1 MPARVIGC
9 IVGAVG
15 GLGFVLGN
23 AGAVPGSLAWRIAAL
38 LGFVAIAWFVVL
50 RGRAVHHRPPSR
62 TAMQTY
68 GISVAAMVVAIPV
81 GAAILSNALDRPNAV
96 RVWVVFVVG
105 VHFMPFARAFQL
117 PAFRWLTAAL
127 VVDSVIG
134 AIPTLKTDSLTAAG
148 WTGVV
153 AGFVL
158 LLFAAVEAR
167 LSRTA

>member
-23 AGAVPGSLAWRIAAL
+23 AGAVPGSLVWRIAAL
-38 LGFVAIAWFVVL
+38 LGCVAIAWFVVL

-68 GISVAAMVVAIPV
+68 GISVTAMVVAIPV

-96 RVWVVFVVG
+96 RVWVVLVVG

-134 AIPTLKTDSLTAAG
+134 RQPHSGRLDRSRGRVRSAALRCRRG
-148 WTGVV
+148 
-153 AGFVL
+153 
-158 LLFAAVEAR
+158 AAEPDG
-167 LSRTA
+167 LNG